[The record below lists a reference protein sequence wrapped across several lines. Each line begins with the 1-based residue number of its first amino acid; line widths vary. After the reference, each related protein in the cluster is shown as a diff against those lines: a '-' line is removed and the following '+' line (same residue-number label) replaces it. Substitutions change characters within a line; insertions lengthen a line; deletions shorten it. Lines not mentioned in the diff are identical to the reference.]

1 MKKALPKFA
10 LAMRYV
16 YEIKGRE
23 LPKSRIIRGPHKI

>member
-1 MKKALPKFA
+1 MKKALPKLA
-10 LAMRYV
+10 LAMSYV